1 MKEILAGL
9 VHMHSFDPP
18 IAHGD
23 LKLASCLKS
32 HARQSSNLRQANLL
46 LSFDGIIKLC
56 DFGQARFRNDQRGL
70 ASDASTT
77 FESTHRFMSPELFVA
92 SPKVRPTN
100 LSDVWAYGCVALQL
114 LSRLMPYHTIK
125 NEHMV
130 PSAIMSGRS
139 PSSKPEKPHAP
150 RCLNNYLWNVIEWCW
165 RPLEYRPTAS
175 RLLDELNRL
184 IDSNL
189 IDISSF
195 TPDRMSLDFDGTMPS
210 WPDNIVDFGD
220 QGLSPNRKILCRGN
234 RAELWVHQE
243 TSVTTQVVT
252 TYVVK
257 APIPP
262 TRLRPR
268 KTKLDPFQYLL
279 RRIVRER
286 YSLQHQNIVEMIG
299 IDTSFGIYAGLVFEF
314 CENLSL
320 RSYKSNQ
327 FFDQLD
333 LLRHAVQ
340 MLEGLHYLHTF
351 PTPIAHG
358 DLNPSNIMVDGRG
371 TLKLSTF
378 SLSQIIIS
386 IPQAESSQPS
396 ADRIEVIR
404 YLSPEMLSD
413 SAMPS
418 IRSDIWAYG
427 CILFWLF
434 SSLEPYH
441 ETKREYDV
449 ERLIQRGVLPN
460 DAQVLREETEVD
472 GRFRQN
478 RQREWLFNGISDRA
492 ENCWSPSGWPT
503 ANDLLIFVR
512 ELSSEMDE
520 LEDTSTWMSRV
531 SNLSGSV
538 IRPPILWVQGGST
551 SGSWRYPKA
560 SRLNPDPRTTKISM
574 SWTKASFKR
583 GFFRSRTEVIIKFSM
598 SGQSST
604 GSSHQIASRSA
615 VKHEIAILMQLQHSN
630 VCSLWGYEEDT
641 FGSPSSPAI
650 VTEFC
655 PNGTLGEMENI
666 LNGVSYLHEK
676 VTDGIIVHGNLN
688 MDTSVVVDKDG
699 TAKIRN
705 FEFAFQYAHN
715 KSPGIVATVIRAPAL
730 APMPSRWHPPEMFL
744 ETLGSDGSL
753 MTQYNDL
760 WAVGCLLAAICS
772 SLEPYSGTDIPAVF
786 SRIANKD
793 KPYSRGDCSHRG
805 VWNIAERLW
814 GASIIDRISA
824 SDALR
829 EIAQYIN

>member
-100 LSDVWAYGCVALQL
+100 LSDVWAYGCVALQQADA
-114 LSRLMPYHTIK
+114 LSHYQKRTYGTQRN
-125 NEHMV
+125 NE
-130 PSAIMSGRS
+130 RS
-139 PSSKPEKPHAP
+139 KSKFKARKAACPTM
-150 RCLNNYLWNVIEWCW
+150 
-165 RPLEYRPTAS
+165 PTAS

-320 RSYKSNQ
+320 RS
-327 FFDQLD
+327 
-333 LLRHAVQ
+333 AVQ

-378 SLSQIIIS
+378 SLSQIITS

-531 SNLSGSV
+531 SNLSGSI

-655 PNGTLGEMENI
+655 PNGTLGE
-666 LNGVSYLHEK
+666 
-676 VTDGIIVHGNLN
+676 
-688 MDTSVVVDKDG
+688 TSVVVDKDG

-715 KSPGIVATVIRAPAL
+715 KSPGVMATVIRAPAL

-753 MTQYNDL
+753 MTRYNDL

>member
-100 LSDVWAYGCVALQL
+100 LSDVWAYGCVALQQADA
-114 LSRLMPYHTIK
+114 LSHYQKRTYGTQRN
-125 NEHMV
+125 NE
-130 PSAIMSGRS
+130 RS
-139 PSSKPEKPHAP
+139 KSKFKARKAACPTM
-150 RCLNNYLWNVIEWCW
+150 
-165 RPLEYRPTAS
+165 PTAS

-320 RSYKSNQ
+320 RS
-327 FFDQLD
+327 
-333 LLRHAVQ
+333 AVQ

-676 VTDGIIVHGNLN
+676 VTDGIIVHGNSN

>member
-1 MKEILAGL
+1 MLIAPENLGIQNITAYVTQTQASFANIDTGATANVYRDLESTSERTRQRTQKYFKNPPSKPEYIRFVSNPFAPIMYLCIPECYKMKEILAGL

-165 RPLEYRPTAS
+165 RPLEYRPNAS

-234 RAELWVHQE
+234 RAELWVSPSRDLRYYPSSYNIRCQSANPPN
-243 TSVTTQVVT
+243 TSSPKKDQ
-252 TYVVK
+252 
-257 APIPP
+257 IG
-262 TRLRPR
+262 
-268 KTKLDPFQYLL
+268 
-279 RRIVRER
+279 
-286 YSLQHQNIVEMIG
+286 SLSI
-299 IDTSFGIYAGLVFEF
+299 F
-314 CENLSL
+314 
-320 RSYKSNQ
+320 
-327 FFDQLD
+327 
-333 LLRHAVQ
+333 Q

-358 DLNPSNIMVDGRG
+358 DLNPVRTPIYHTNKPNLSYSTQSNIMVDGRG

-418 IRSDIWAYG
+418 IRSDIW
-427 CILFWLF
+427 
-434 SSLEPYH
+434 PYH

-531 SNLSGSV
+531 SNLSGSI

-574 SWTKASFKR
+574 SWTN
-583 GFFRSRTEVIIKFSM
+583 VV
-598 SGQSST
+598 SSVPEP
-604 GSSHQIASRSA
+604 SIAL
-615 VKHEIAILMQLQHSN
+615 K
-630 VCSLWGYEEDT
+630 DT

-655 PNGTLGEMENI
+655 PNGTLGE
-666 LNGVSYLHEK
+666 

-688 MDTSVVVDKDG
+688 MDVSRVLPIENLLIIRFPQTSVVVDKDG